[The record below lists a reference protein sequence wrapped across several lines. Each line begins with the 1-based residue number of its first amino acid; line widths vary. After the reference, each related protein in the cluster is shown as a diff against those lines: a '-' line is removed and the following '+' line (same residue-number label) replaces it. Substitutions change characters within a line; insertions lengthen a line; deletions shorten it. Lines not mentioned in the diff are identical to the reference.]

1 MAFLLFLAVCYII
14 FVHVQKAKSDK
25 VSASTQTA
33 LQAKLKDNEN
43 LIKNLRALIVDKTLD
58 LQAHESTIATMNAK
72 VKALE
77 PFQACADAAQEAK
90 RILQSAHDSRIES
103 DRQAREHYE
112 SLALQGT
119 ILRDEATRLSKDRRA
134 KIEQLIKDA
143 NDQATMI
150 INSAKESAERIAGD
164 AYRALKEA
172 DSLKATS
179 EAIHNII
186 QGYGDRYLKPTFG
199 LIDELADLYSFDD
212 AGKQLKMARERTFLL
227 ASHFKAAE
235 CGYVEP
241 VRRTTAIH
249 FVVDA
254 FNGKVDTILTRAKQD
269 NFGTLEQQIKDAF
282 SVVNHHGSA
291 FRNARISD
299 EYLDARLQE
308 LRWAVAVHS
317 LREREK
323 QEQREIRERIR
334 EEERARKEIEKA
346 LKDAAKEEEAIEK
359 AMLRMRHHIEKAN
372 DEQRSKYEVQL
383 AELQQRLTE
392 AEARSQRAQSMAQ
405 QTRAGHVYII
415 SNEGSF
421 GESVFKIGMTRR
433 LDPMDRVRELGDA
446 SVPFSFDVHAMIWS
460 DDAPGLER
468 AMHMEFVKTQLN
480 KINPRKEFFR
490 IGIGALRE
498 AVERRGIDASWTM
511 AAAAAEYRESLAI
524 EATMHANPS
533 LENEWMRLQ
542 NDYEIQQEADLNSSM
557 TDDGELKNLELAA
570 TE

>member
-1 MAFLLFLAVCYII
+1 MAFLLFLAICYII
-14 FVHVQKAKSDK
+14 YVHVQKAKSDQI
-25 VSASTQTA
+25 SARSQAA
-33 LQAKLKDNEN
+33 LQSKLKDSAD
-43 LIKNLRALIVDKTLD
+43 LIKNLRALIVDKTLK
-58 LQAHESTIATMNAK
+58 LQAHESTIAAINAK

-103 DRQAREHYE
+103 DRQAKQHYD
-112 SLALQGT
+112 SLLLQANQ
-119 ILRDEATRLSKDRRA
+119 LRDEAKQLSKDRRA
-134 KIEQLIKDA
+134 KVEQLTKDA
-143 NDQATMI
+143 NEQATLI
-150 INSAKESAERIAGD
+150 INSAKDNAERIAGD

-186 QGYGDRYLKPTFG
+186 KGYGDRYLKPTFG

-212 AGKQLKMARERTFLL
+212 AGRQLKMARERTFLL
-227 ASHFKAAE
+227 AAHFKAAE
-235 CGYVEP
+235 CGYLEP

-269 NFGTLEQQIKDAF
+269 NFGTLQQQIKDAF

-291 FRNARISD
+291 FRHARISD

-308 LRWAVAVHS
+308 LRWAVAVHAV
-317 LREREK
+317 REREK

-334 EEERARKEIEKA
+334 EEERARKEIDKA
-346 LKDAAKEEEAIEK
+346 LKETAKEEEAIEK
-359 AMLRMRHHIEKAN
+359 AMVRMRQHIEKST
-372 DEQRSKYEVQL
+372 DEQRTKYEAQL
-383 AELQQRLTE
+383 ADLQERLAD
-392 AEARSQRAQSMAQ
+392 AETRSQRAQSMAQ

-421 GESVFKIGMTRR
+421 GENVFKIGMTRR
-433 LDPMDRVRELGDA
+433 LEPMDRVRELGDA
-446 SVPFSFDVHAMIWS
+446 SVPFAFDVHAMIWS
-460 DDAPGLER
+460 DDAPALER

-480 KINPRKEFFR
+480 KVNPRKEFFR
-490 IGIGALRE
+490 IGIAALRD
-498 AVERRGIDASWTM
+498 AVERRGIDASWTI

-524 EATMHANPS
+524 EAKMLANPA
-533 LENEWMRLQ
+533 LEQEWMRLQ
-542 NDYEIQQEADLNSSM
+542 NDYEIQQEADATMLHAEDNESQ
-557 TDDGELKNLELAA
+557 GLELA
-570 TE
+570 TSE